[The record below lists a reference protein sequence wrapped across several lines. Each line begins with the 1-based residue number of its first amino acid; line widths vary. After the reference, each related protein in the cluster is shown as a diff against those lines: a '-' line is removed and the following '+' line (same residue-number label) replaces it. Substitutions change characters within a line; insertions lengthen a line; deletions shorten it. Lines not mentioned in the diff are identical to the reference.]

1 VDGTLNPTC
10 QSGTANY
17 ARRYSSALFS
27 YRGYASRIWPQAVGL
42 PHVRFLQD
50 KLWEMRI
57 KGRDGIARA
66 IYVADKGRQLMVLHV
81 FTEKTEKTP
90 QRAIQTAT
98 ERLRRIKSD

>member
-1 VDGTLNPTC
+1 MPADI
-10 QSGTANY
+10 QAH
-17 ARRYSSALFS
+17 FF
-27 YRGYASRIWPQAVGL
+27 RIADMLQEFGPKTVGL

-66 IYVADKGRQLMVLHV
+66 IYVAHKGRQLMVLHV
-81 FTEKTEKTP
+81 FTKKTEKTP